1 MLIVLGIS
9 DEHLK
14 CDRCGRIELKKT
26 IVVQDTET
34 GNINYY
40 GSECA
45 SMVMGFDAKEINK
58 QARKAKKESDKESA
72 KGEAKRKG
80 EIIKLMTP
88 AHDWADKQPRY
99 IAECEKREVIRS
111 KQKELGFAEFLKQ
124 HKAALAKMEEVNKEL
139 VMEYCIKH
147 NIKTS

>member
-9 DEHLK
+9 DEHLE
-14 CDRCGRIELKKT
+14 CDRCDRIELKKT
-26 IVVQDTET
+26 IVVQNTET

-45 SMVMGFDAKEINK
+45 SMIMGYDTKEINK
-58 QARKAKKESDKESA
+58 QARKAKKESDKE
-72 KGEAKRKG
+72 EVKRKA
-80 EIIKLMTP
+80 EINKNKIP
-88 AHDWADKQPRY
+88 AYDWAEKHTRY

-111 KQKELGFAEFLKQ
+111 QQKELGFSEFFKQ
-124 HKAALAKMEEVNKEL
+124 HSAILKSMEEIRQEL
-139 VMEYCIKH
+139 ITEYCIKH

>member
-9 DEHLK
+9 DEHLE

-26 IVVQDTET
+26 IVVQNTES
-34 GNINYY
+34 GSINYY

-58 QARKAKKESDKESA
+58 QARKAKKESDKELA
-72 KGEAKRKG
+72 KAEAKRKG

-88 AHDWADKQPRY
+88 ACDWADRHPRY
-99 IAECEKREVIRS
+99 IAVCEEREVIRG

-124 HKAALAKMEEVNKEL
+124 HKAVLAKMKEVNKEL
-139 VMEYCIKH
+139 VLEYCIKH
-147 NIKTS
+147 NIKTA